1 MVKQSS
7 RFSWNLQNARTLT
20 TICRSVILSVS
31 ITPTSFAAMARG
43 SPILSS
49 SRDLSGPQPGRRMTD
64 GEHAAHRTC
73 QSRQGHAARCSLQGL
88 HDRFSLSAVMPL
100 PHASDCISVASQPAC
115 HGSSHAAHDLTPLWS
130 SGMLTD
136 AEPSLSR
143 SYWTP
148 GLLSTSDT
156 LHPVL
161 QSWPADDL
169 TLICSEHATRW
180 PTRT

>member
-1 MVKQSS
+1 
-7 RFSWNLQNARTLT
+7 
-20 TICRSVILSVS
+20 
-31 ITPTSFAAMARG
+31 
-43 SPILSS
+43 
-49 SRDLSGPQPGRRMTD
+49 
-64 GEHAAHRTC
+64 
-73 QSRQGHAARCSLQGL
+73 
-88 HDRFSLSAVMPL
+88 
-100 PHASDCISVASQPAC
+100 
-115 HGSSHAAHDLTPLWS
+115 
-130 SGMLTD
+130 MLTD